1 MHVCV
6 CFCLF
11 VCFPVVDFTS
21 FSMGGM
27 GSMDGMDMG
36 GGTGNFKS
44 VSTST
49 RIVNGK
55 RTTTRKYVSTRSD
68 DQCVRVRVR
77 VCVFVHV
84 RVCVF
89 VHFFGVTSDC
99 VCVCLCEYIC
109 PYIIL
114 Y

>member
-1 MHVCV
+1 MKCV
-6 CFCLF
+6 CLFTFLF

-49 RIVNGK
+49 RIVHGK

-77 VCVFVHV
+77 V
-84 RVCVF
+84 RV
-89 VHFFGVTSDC
+89 GVCSHTEHNMVCAC
-99 VCVCLCEYIC
+99 VCVCAWG
-109 PYIIL
+109 IL
-114 Y
+114 YI